1 MSIWIIIF
9 VCLVLSAFFSGME
22 IAFVSSNKFLIELEN
37 KKGRFPAKILSKFTA
52 NPGQFISTLLVGN
65 NIALVVYGIMM
76 ALLLEPFIEYRM
88 GITSSAWILVI
99 QTIISTLIILLTAEF
114 LPKVLFRI
122 NPNRMLVIFALPVY
136 LAYTLLYPV
145 SVIITKISEFLLM
158 KVAKVSI
165 SKEKPDFG
173 KVDLDNY
180 IQEATS
186 NPSAHEDLDNE
197 IKIFKNALSFAEIKI
212 RECMVPR
219 TEIIASDINETVED
233 LKAKFV
239 DTGLSK
245 ILIYKESIDDIIG
258 YVHSFEMFKKPKDIK
273 SIMRPI
279 DNVPESMQA
288 SDLLKILMQ
297 KHRSIAVVVDEF
309 GGTSG
314 IITIEDVVEEIFG
327 EIHDEH
333 DVEELTEKKIS
344 DTEFELSARLEIDYL
359 NDKYNLDLPV
369 SENFETLSGLIIE
382 EHESIPAKGEEIRL
396 DKFLFIIT
404 EVSDTVIETVTLK
417 IFGRE

>member
-1 MSIWIIIF
+1 
-9 VCLVLSAFFSGME
+9 ME

-37 KKGRFPAKILSKFTA
+37 KKGRFSARLLSKFTA

-65 NIALVVYGIMM
+65 NIALVVYGMMM
-76 ALLLEPFIEYRM
+76 ALLLEPFIEHQLH
-88 GITSSAWILVI
+88 ISNSAWILI
-99 QTIISTLIILLTAEF
+99 LQTIISTLVILLTAEF

-122 NPNRMLVIFALPVY
+122 NPNKMLVAFTVPVY
-136 LAYTLLYPV
+136 LAYTLLYPIA
-145 SVIITKISEFLLM
+145 VIITKLSEFLLL

-186 NPSAHEDLDNE
+186 NPMNQEQLDNE
-197 IKIFKNALSFAEIKI
+197 IKIFKNALAFSEIKI

-219 TEIIASDINETVED
+219 TEIIASEERETVED

-245 ILIYKESIDDIIG
+245 ILIYRDSIDDIIG
-258 YVHSFEMFKKPKDIK
+258 YVHSFEMFKKPQDIK

-288 SDLLKILMQ
+288 SDLLKMLMQ

-333 DVEELTEKKIS
+333 DVEELTELKIN
-344 DTEFELSARLEIDYL
+344 DNEFVFSARLEIDYL
-359 NDKYNLDLPV
+359 NDKYNLDLPI
-369 SENFETLSGLIIE
+369 SENVETLGGLIIE
-382 EHESIPAKGEEIRL
+382 EHESIPARNEEIKL
-396 DKFLFIIT
+396 GKFLFIIT
-404 EVSDTVIETVTLK
+404 EVTETVIEEVTLK
-417 IFGRE
+417 IIEGE